1 MITIEIL
8 KAAIAKKETQFF
20 DVGMDKWID
29 FEINMPLNFEQLNAE
44 WRRKPISKTLE
55 GFIFPSDV
63 DEGKTLF
70 IHKEKLHDWM
80 LPATVTFEV
89 PVND

>member
-8 KAAIAKKETQFF
+8 RAAIEKKEVQFF
-20 DVGMDKWID
+20 DIGMDKWID
-29 FEINMPLNFEQLNAE
+29 FEIEMALNFEMLNAE
-44 WRRKPISKTLE
+44 WRRKPISKTLK
-55 GFIFPSDV
+55 GFIFPSDI
-63 DEGKTLF
+63 EANNTLF